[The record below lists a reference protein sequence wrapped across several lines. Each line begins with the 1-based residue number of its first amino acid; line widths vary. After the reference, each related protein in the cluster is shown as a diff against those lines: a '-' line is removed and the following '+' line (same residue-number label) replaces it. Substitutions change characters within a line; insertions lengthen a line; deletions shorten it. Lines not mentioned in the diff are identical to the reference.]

1 LGFLAGYNVV
11 SGGNNIYI
19 GNLGLASESNTLRL
33 GAQAGPDGTPGIT
46 RAFVAGIAGSAVTG
60 RAVYVT
66 SAGQLGVLASSER
79 YKTDVAAMG
88 ASTEKLEQ
96 LRPVT
101 FKLKTD
107 PQGTVQY
114 GLIAEEVDKVY
125 PELVIRNAEGR
136 IDGVRYEEL
145 TPMLLNEVQ
154 QQRHRIAAQ
163 EERISAQEERI
174 AAQER
179 QLREVQ
185 LQLAQV
191 RQPRQQLTALEAPRA
206 PVPVPQPSAPAADG
220 H

>member
-1 LGFLAGYNVV
+1 
-11 SGGNNIYI
+11 
-19 GNLGLASESNTLRL
+19 
-33 GAQAGPDGTPGIT
+33 
-46 RAFVAGIAGSAVTG
+46 
-60 RAVYVT
+60 
-66 SAGQLGVLASSER
+66 
-79 YKTDVAAMG
+79 MG

-114 GLIAEEVDKVY
+114 GLIAEELDKVY

-145 TPMLLNEVQ
+145 TPMLLNEMQ

-206 PVPVPQPSAPAADG
+206 PAPVPQPSAPAADG
-220 H
+220 L